1 MKVQTKKII
10 VLVIAVGAL
19 SVITIQSVRAYLIAQ
34 LQAQPGTIAA
44 YIEEAQANN
53 ETSISFPS
61 GIHEYFLPNTWDSV
75 VSSFSFLVVEPI
87 EVRSYGTL
95 TDDTVRSWYRF
106 RVIETL
112 STKAPPFAITDP
124 PGDMAPPQSNE
135 ILAFKWGGTVT
146 VNGVQVT
153 AEEPSFPNFVMGQ
166 RYLLVVQVDPNT
178 RLANNAMGP
187 DGAYIITASG
197 QIVPVNS
204 AGGVFQNDL
213 ASRYSSS
220 IDQLRAALSH

>member
-1 MKVQTKKII
+1 MKLKTKKII
-10 VLVIAVGAL
+10 VLVIAIGVL
-19 SVITIQSVRAYLIAQ
+19 SVVTLRSVRAYLIAQ

-44 YIEEAQANN
+44 YIQEAQANN
-53 ETSISFPS
+53 QTSITFPS

-75 VSSFSFLVVEPI
+75 ISSFSFLIVEPI

-106 RVIETL
+106 RVSETL
-112 STKAPPFAITDP
+112 STKSPPFAITNP
-124 PGDMAPPQSNE
+124 PSGMAQPQSNE

-146 VNGVQVT
+146 LNGVQVT
-153 AEEPSFPNFVMGQ
+153 AEEPSFPNFIMGQ

-197 QIVPVNS
+197 QIVPVNP
-204 AGGVFQNDL
+204 AGGVFKNDL

-220 IDQLRAALSH
+220 INQLRAALSH